1 MSQRMKTIGDVM
13 SQTGRRLHL
22 LALSFVLLSVFQT
35 SMAGSLINDYEKW
48 LSGETEKELTLEKN
62 SFDRGLLKLNCSE
75 KINFEFTN
83 KNRRQVKASCGE
95 EWRRFLKVPKPIA
108 ELVTPKSI
116 IEAKGAKEVAFA
128 FNKDLEKGYL
138 LNSKDLDLVEGHRF
152 IPSNAISKPENYEGL
167 YLQQDVAKGDLLLKT
182 DLKKAIYVFVAK
194 RALPAGIQIDQ
205 SNFTLKQMTH
215 GAPSDYLKK
224 LSGLE
229 YMTTN
234 KRLDVGKV
242 LRERDL
248 RKAKLVR
255 RNEPVNLVY
264 KTQSFSIDAKGVA
277 LADGYFG
284 SRIKAKNLESSLI
297 VSGVVV
303 DYGTISIN

>member
-1 MSQRMKTIGDVM
+1 MRNSGNLINHTKH
-13 SQTGRRLHL
+13 RLNL
-22 LALSFVLLSVFQT
+22 LALSCVLLSIYQN
-35 SMAGSLINDYEKW
+35 SLAGGLISDYEDW
-48 LSGETEKELTLEKN
+48 LSEKSKEDITLEKKN
-62 SFDRGLLKLNCSE
+62 FDRGLLKLECSE
-75 KINFEFTN
+75 QINFEFTN

-108 ELVTPKSI
+108 ELVTPKSV
-116 IEAKGAKEVAFA
+116 IEGKGGEEVAFA

-138 LNSKDLDLVEGHRF
+138 LNSKDLDLVEGNRF
-152 IPSNAISKPENYEGL
+152 IPSNAISKPENYKGL

-182 DLKKAIYVFVAK
+182 DLKKAIYVFVAQK
-194 RALPAGIQIDQ
+194 ALPAGIQIDQ
-205 SNFTLKQMTH
+205 SNFTLKKMTH

>member
-1 MSQRMKTIGDVM
+1 MRNSVDLINPTKH
-13 SQTGRRLHL
+13 RLNL
-22 LALSFVLLSVFQT
+22 LALSCVLLCVYQNAL
-35 SMAGSLINDYEKW
+35 AGELISDYEDW
-48 LSGETEKELTLEKN
+48 LSKKSKEDLTLEKSN
-62 SFDRGLLKLNCSE
+62 FDRGLLKLECSE
-75 KINFEFTN
+75 RTNFEFTN

-108 ELVTPKSI
+108 ELVTTKSVT
-116 IEAKGAKEVAFA
+116 ETKGTKKLAFA
-128 FNKDLEKGYL
+128 FNKALKKGYL
-138 LNSKDLDLVEGHRF
+138 LNSKDLDLVEGQRF
-152 IPSNAISKPENYEGL
+152 IPSNAISKPENYKGL

-182 DLKKAIYVFVAK
+182 DLKEAIYVFIAQK
-194 RALPAGIQIDQ
+194 ALPAGIQIDQ
-205 SNFTLKQMTH
+205 FNFTLKQMTH

-234 KRLDVGKV
+234 KQLDVGKV

-264 KTQSFSIDAKGVA
+264 KTESFSIDAKGVA
-277 LADGYFG
+277 LSDGYFG

>member
-1 MSQRMKTIGDVM
+1 MENRENVFYQIR
-13 SQTGRRLHL
+13 GRLNF
-22 LALSFVLLSVFQT
+22 LALGCLLLFSFQN
-35 SMAGSLINDYEKW
+35 SMAGNLISDYEDW
-48 LSGETEKELTLEKN
+48 LSEKSREDLTLEKN
-62 SFDRGLLKLNCSE
+62 NFDRGLLKLECSE
-75 KINFEFTN
+75 RINFEFTN
-83 KNRRQVKASCGE
+83 KNRRQVKASCSE

-108 ELVTPKSI
+108 ELVTPKSVI
-116 IEAKGAKEVAFA
+116 DVKRAKEVAFA

-138 LNSKDLDLVEGHRF
+138 LNSKDLDLVEGNRF
-152 IPSNAISKPENYEGL
+152 IPSNAISKPENYKGL

-182 DLKKAIYVFVAK
+182 DLKKAIYVYVAQK
-194 RALPAGIQIDQ
+194 ALPAGIQIDQ

>member
-1 MSQRMKTIGDVM
+1 MRSSGNLIDLTKH
-13 SQTGRRLHL
+13 RLNL
-22 LALSFVLLSVFQT
+22 LALSCVLLSIYQSSV
-35 SMAGSLINDYEKW
+35 ADGLISDYERW
-48 LSGETEKELTLEKN
+48 LSEKSKEDLTLEKN
-62 SFDRGLLKLNCSE
+62 NFDRGLLKLECSE
-75 KINFEFTN
+75 RINFEFTN
-83 KNRRQVKASCGE
+83 KTRRQVKASCGE
-95 EWRRFLKVPKPIA
+95 EWRRFLRVPKPIA
-108 ELVTPKSI
+108 ELVAPKSVTKG
-116 IEAKGAKEVAFA
+116 KGAKEVAFA

-152 IPSNAISKPENYEGL
+152 VPSNAISKPENYKDL
-167 YLQQDVAKGDLLLKT
+167 YLQRDVAKGDLLLKT
-182 DLKKAIYVFVAK
+182 DLKEAIYVFVAQK
-194 RALPAGIQIDQ
+194 ALPAGIQIVQ

-215 GAPSDYLKK
+215 GAPSDHLKK

-234 KRLDVGKV
+234 KRLDVGDV

-264 KTQSFSIDAKGVA
+264 KAESFSIDAKGVA

-303 DYGTISIN
+303 DYGTISTN

>member
-1 MSQRMKTIGDVM
+1 MRNSVDLIKPTK
-13 SQTGRRLHL
+13 RRLNL
-22 LALSFVLLSVFQT
+22 LALSCVLLCVYQNAL
-35 SMAGSLINDYEKW
+35 AGELISDYEDW
-48 LSGETEKELTLEKN
+48 LSKKSKEDLTLEK
-62 SFDRGLLKLNCSE
+62 SKFDRGLLKLECAE
-75 KINFEFTN
+75 RTNFEFTN

-108 ELVTPKSI
+108 ELVTPKSV
-116 IEAKGAKEVAFA
+116 IEVKGTQEVAFA

-138 LNSKDLDLVEGHRF
+138 LNLKDLDLVEGHRF
-152 IPSNAISKPENYEGL
+152 IPSNAISKPENYKGL
-167 YLQQDVAKGDLLLKT
+167 YLQRDVVKGDLLIKT
-182 DLKKAIYVFVAK
+182 DLEKAIYVFVAQ
-194 RALPAGIQIDQ
+194 RALPAGIRIDQ

-215 GAPSDYLKK
+215 GTPSDYLRK

-229 YMTTN
+229 YMATN
-234 KRLDVGKV
+234 KRLDVGKI

-255 RNEPVNLVY
+255 RNEPIKLIY

>member
-1 MSQRMKTIGDVM
+1 MSQRMKTIGNVM

-48 LSGETEKELTLEKN
+48 LSGESEKELTLEKN

-95 EWRRFLKVPKPIA
+95 KWRRFLKIPKQIV
-108 ELVTPKSI
+108 ELVAPKNISQPG
-116 IEAKGAKEVAFA
+116 EERGKAFA
-128 FNKDLEKGYL
+128 FKKNLQKGYL
-138 LNSKDLDLVEGHRF
+138 LNPKDLDLVERNRF
-152 IPSNAISKPENYEGL
+152 IPSNAISNPENYKSL
-167 YLQQDVAKGDLLLKT
+167 YLQRDVVKGDLLLKN
-182 DLKKAIYVFVAK
+182 DLKKAINVFVAK
-194 RALPAGIQIDQ
+194 KALPAGIQIDE
-205 SNFTLKQMTH
+205 SNFVLKQMTH

-255 RNEPVNLVY
+255 RNEPVNLIY
-264 KTQSFSIDAKGVA
+264 KTESFSIDAKGVA
-277 LADGYFG
+277 LVDGYFG
-284 SRIKAKNLESSLI
+284 NRIKAKNLESSLI

-303 DYGTISIN
+303 DYGTISIK

>member
-1 MSQRMKTIGDVM
+1 MRNSGNLINHTKH
-13 SQTGRRLHL
+13 RLNL
-22 LALSFVLLSVFQT
+22 LALSCVLLCVYQNAL
-35 SMAGSLINDYEKW
+35 AGELISDYEDW
-48 LSGETEKELTLEKN
+48 LSKKSKEDLTLEK
-62 SFDRGLLKLNCSE
+62 SKFDRGLLKLECSE
-75 KINFEFTN
+75 RTNFEFTN
-83 KNRRQVKASCGE
+83 KNRRQVKASCGD

-108 ELVTPKSI
+108 ELVTTKSVT
-116 IEAKGAKEVAFA
+116 ETKGTKKLAFA
-128 FNKDLEKGYL
+128 FNKALEKGYL
-138 LNSKDLDLVEGHRF
+138 LNSKDFDLVEGHRF
-152 IPSNAISKPENYEGL
+152 VPSNAISKPENYKDL
-167 YLQQDVAKGDLLLKT
+167 YLQRDVAKGDLLLKT
-182 DLKKAIYVFVAK
+182 DLKEAIYVFVAQK
-194 RALPAGIQIDQ
+194 ALPAGIQIDQ

-215 GAPSDYLKK
+215 GAPSDHLKK

-234 KRLDVGKV
+234 KRLDVGDV

-264 KTQSFSIDAKGVA
+264 KAESFSIDAKGVA